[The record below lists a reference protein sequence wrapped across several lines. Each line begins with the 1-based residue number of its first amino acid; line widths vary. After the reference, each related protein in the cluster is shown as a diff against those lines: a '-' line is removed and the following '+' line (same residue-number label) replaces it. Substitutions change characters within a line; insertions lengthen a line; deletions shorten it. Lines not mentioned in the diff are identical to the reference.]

1 MARYDSWNP
10 APMTFEGAIVSWMT
24 RAMKNMFMG
33 LVSRPAILAASLR
46 VMNSNALTREAD
58 APVMRVY
65 HAEIRMTRHDLT
77 FLIARK
83 LPKTDVTLRR
93 IQYNM
98 EHKKWI

>member
-33 LVSRPAILAASLR
+33 LVSRPAILAASFR

-65 HAEIRMTRHDLT
+65 HAEIRMTRHDL
-77 FLIARK
+77 I
-83 LPKTDVTLRR
+83 
-93 IQYNM
+93 
-98 EHKKWI
+98 